1 MLKPKSFTPA
11 YILNFLFLKSQETE
25 FWMGQPGR
33 TVGELSSYAIFPH
46 FFFLQRGEF
55 MKAFALESASG
66 SFLLQTPTSGTSTS
80 GRQTADHRG
89 CGLGST
95 LLEHPADSVMWCF
108 LRPQV
113 LQGKV
118 QRLEK
123 KPQNMYFFPVPGLP
137 WSACAWDYA
146 NMSST
151 CSSADGGEQFL
162 PCS

>member
-66 SFLLQTPTSGTSTS
+66 SFLLQTRPHPP
-80 GRQTADHRG
+80 QADRPLITG
-89 CGLGST
+89 DVDLGVHS
-95 LLEHPADSVMWCF
+95 
-108 LRPQV
+108 
-113 LQGKV
+113 
-118 QRLEK
+118 
-123 KPQNMYFFPVPGLP
+123 
-137 WSACAWDYA
+137 
-146 NMSST
+146 
-151 CSSADGGEQFL
+151 
-162 PCS
+162 